1 MMKLYI
7 PHKIRYVENNLPVQE
22 TPLNFPSK
30 ALSLS
35 KRCFDI
41 FFSISILVLLS
52 PILIAVAAAIKLTSN
67 SPVIFRQERI
77 GLSGRIF
84 TIYKFRSKVH
94 QASSW
99 RFGEF
104 LRKASVDELPQ
115 LWNVI
120 KGDMSLV
127 GPRPHVLEQVVI
139 YQTWQYKRLTV
150 KPGITGLRQIETLKK
165 DIEFNELIELDLEY
179 IENYSIWLDFKI
191 LARTIY
197 GFILNIPIIRKK
209 FL

>member
-191 LARTIY
+191 LVMTIY

>member
-7 PHKIRYVENNLPVQE
+7 PHKIRYVENNLPAQE

-191 LARTIY
+191 LVMTIY